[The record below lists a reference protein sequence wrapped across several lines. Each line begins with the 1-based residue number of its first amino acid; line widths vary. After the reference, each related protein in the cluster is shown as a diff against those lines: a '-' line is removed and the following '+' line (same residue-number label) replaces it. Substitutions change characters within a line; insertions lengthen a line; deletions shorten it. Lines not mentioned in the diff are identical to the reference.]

1 MKLSFASSIIIIAYL
16 AVSCDKVENVINGN
30 EDGKIT
36 AKEKLD
42 DVLNTARA
50 DFSVDAKLAAIY
62 GREVDT
68 NGEIDLL
75 QTNSFSAFVYVIQ
88 SDIQQSNEFYV
99 PVFGAGPVKSPINFN
114 TMISFVKNER
124 AKKIMNAMFGTLST
138 LSIDPAANYSDSP
151 EAIGRLLERNDVSSF
166 MTINPTLKIDMFL
179 VPGKSIDSTSI
190 VNSADWIVN
199 FYGDSTSL
207 VLWINSA
214 SGEVK
219 NISEL

>member
-1 MKLSFASSIIIIAYL
+1 MKLLFASLIIIAFL
-16 AVSCDKVENVINGN
+16 SVSCDKVENVINGN

-42 DVLNTARA
+42 DVLSTATA
-50 DFSVDAKLAAIY
+50 DFSADAKLAAIY

-68 NGEIDLL
+68 KGEINLL
-75 QTNSFSAFVYVIQ
+75 QTNSFSAFVYIVQ
-88 SDIQQSNEFYV
+88 SDVKQSNEFYV

-114 TMISFVKNER
+114 TMLSFVKN
-124 AKKIMNAMFGTLST
+124 AKAKNIMSALFGSLST
-138 LSIDPAANYSDSP
+138 LSIDPAANYHDSP
-151 EAIGRLLERNDVSSF
+151 EAITTLVVRNDVSSF
-166 MTINPTLKIDMFL
+166 MTINPTSKIDMFL
-179 VPGKSIDSTSI
+179 VPSKSIDSTSI

-219 NISEL
+219 NIAEL